1 MTSIKAIDI
10 KVARQRGVKKIGVG
24 MKGRIEVYHI
34 MVVAQHLSL
43 GIDRVLA
50 GIDRVLA
57 EAEVVHRQIE
67 RKKGSKTMTKINFHL
82 EEIDHVNRMFEYHH
96 RIQD

>member
-1 MTSIKAIDI
+1 MQDFYYVLDI

-57 EAEVVHRQIE
+57 GSRVIIQAYKETLEM
-67 RKKGSKTMTKINFHL
+67 RKYKKNK
-82 EEIDHVNRMFEYHH
+82 
-96 RIQD
+96 